1 MISCSVQD
9 AVNLLTL
16 FKYLSSSIV
25 SLLSRTSIDG
35 SIFYLYYLYCLSIF
49 QRTCCFRFKSG
60 CKGKGFIFNYQT
72 FSEVFFYF
80 FLFTH
85 FSGSLCERER
95 MYKRKTKAVFFANRT
110 AKIRTLFIILQNFS
124 EVFLFFSLSAIS
136 LFHYVNSARLSSLGK
151 RVQKYTLLVY
161 NPNILNSFF
170 EVFLKE
176 SAKVLKD
183 NDVVEHIFY
192 HEWIGGGNG
201 THETHYYITRGR
213 VGARKREKDAEER
226 NNKITV
232 ELQLRKR
239 QQEERDKKM
248 I

>member
-1 MISCSVQD
+1 
-9 AVNLLTL
+9 
-16 FKYLSSSIV
+16 
-25 SLLSRTSIDG
+25 
-35 SIFYLYYLYCLSIF
+35 
-49 QRTCCFRFKSG
+49 
-60 CKGKGFIFNYQT
+60 
-72 FSEVFFYF
+72 
-80 FLFTH
+80 
-85 FSGSLCERER
+85 

-176 SAKVLKD
+176 YAKALKD

-192 HEWIGGGNG
+192 HEWIAGENG
-201 THETHYYITRGR
+201 THGIHYYITRGR
-213 VGARKREKDAEER
+213 VSARKREKDAEER
-226 NNKITV
+226 NNRNYSRITD
-232 ELQLRKR
+232 EKR
-239 QQEERDKKM
+239 QQEERDDIEGKQENEPNVKRILGIYHKGTLQKEIIKGDGLIGM
-248 I
+248 VNWA

>member
-1 MISCSVQD
+1 P
-9 AVNLLTL
+9 N
-16 FKYLSSSIV
+16 FF
-25 SLLSRTSIDG
+25 G
-35 SIFYLYYLYCLSIF
+35 S
-49 QRTCCFRFKSG
+49 
-60 CKGKGFIFNYQT
+60 
-72 FSEVFFYF
+72 FFLF

-95 MYKRKTKAVFFANRT
+95 MHKRKRKAVFFANRT
-110 AKIRTLFIILQNFS
+110 AKIRTLFIIFQNFS
-124 EVFLFFSLSAIS
+124 EVFLFFSLSAIL

-151 RVQKYTLLVY
+151 RVQKYALFVY

-176 SAKVLKD
+176 SAKALKD

-192 HEWIGGGNG
+192 HEWIAGENG
-201 THETHYYITRGR
+201 THGIHCYITRGR
-213 VGARKREKDAEER
+213 VGARKREKDAEKR

-232 ELQLRKR
+232 ELQMRKR
-239 QQEERDKKM
+239 QQEERDKKT